1 MVSGE
6 CDRSW
11 EEADSE
17 DELSEEKLDKKLKK
31 KKIKRPMNAFMVWAR
46 QKRTLYAKKN
56 PGLFQSF

>member
-1 MVSGE
+1 MVPGE

-11 EEADSE
+11 EDGDSE
-17 DELSEEKLDKKLKK
+17 DELAEGKADKKPKK

-56 PGLFQSF
+56 PGWNS